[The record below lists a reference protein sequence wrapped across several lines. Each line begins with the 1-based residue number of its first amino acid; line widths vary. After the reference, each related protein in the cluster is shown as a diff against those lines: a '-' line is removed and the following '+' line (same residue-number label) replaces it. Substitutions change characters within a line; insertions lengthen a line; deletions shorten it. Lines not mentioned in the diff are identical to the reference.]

1 MALRGKE
8 VEVIAPPRMGNDSEG
23 LLLGAP
29 PSSIDRRPARNLNA
43 TTRSPAGSASRAV
56 EGLQVSG
63 EDRGATGED
72 EEKRREAKTRAPTA
86 KSKTRREGV
95 EE

>member
-1 MALRGKE
+1 
-8 VEVIAPPRMGNDSEG
+8 
-23 LLLGAP
+23 
-29 PSSIDRRPARNLNA
+29 LNA

-72 EEKRREAKTRAPTA
+72 EEKRRVTKIEAPTVKTEAPKVKA
-86 KSKTRREGV
+86 KIS
-95 EE
+95 EER